1 MFPSFSSLYF
11 FSVFAFF
18 FVSFSTS
25 TIIDRN
31 QLYPKYPC
39 SYLWPKLA
47 FYALFIC
54 PTLSLRLYLWLSPS
68 SFSSSG
74 SFLFPV
80 ASSFLARALATTKRC
95 QRCPKVPW
103 KFNCRSG
110 NRLSRKEE
118 RGRPSGATLS
128 STAIVKSVPRTILDN
143 FDSGCLGGWCQI
155 ITRISY
161 NIHQCSAFMFPIH
174 LQV

>member
-1 MFPSFSSLYF
+1 MLLSLASACFLRFIYLPNSFSP
-11 FSVFAFF
+11 
-18 FVSFSTS
+18 FVS
-25 TIIDRN
+25 
-31 QLYPKYPC
+31 
-39 SYLWPKLA
+39 LA
-47 FYALFIC
+47 
-54 PTLSLRLYLWLSPS
+54 LSI